1 MVNRWGLGD
10 TDLVLGLAEHI
21 AVSNSLVGVDRG
33 HSLTK
38 SADTCGRGTLV

>member
-1 MVNRWGLGD
+1 MVNTGRLGH